1 MRRDEFKQKAKERL
15 KLNSLAVPVK
25 TKDTFQRWEAETA
38 QKATDEAA
46 AAQKATDEA
55 AAAQNSAEE
64 AETAQNSA
72 DESETAQKAAD
83 EAAQKVADE
92 SEAAQKVADESEAA
106 QKAADESEA
115 AQKAAD
121 EAAQKA
127 ADEAAQKVA
136 DEAEAQ
142 KAADQA
148 EAAQKAADEAAQK
161 AAEETLAADIASS
174 YAASCAAAGTTYSC
188 PYDIVALFGCDPSK
202 LNFSKLKSAVRDKGW
217 TSSMILTHKTR
228 SELLELISLAP
239 PEKAEEALA
248 AKKAAEEA
256 AVTAVE
262 ATETDAGDYD
272 PVAFFAAKGYDPP
285 EELSFPR
292 LKRAMGD
299 LGFSTV
305 GIRTKTEFLERI
317 ACGPPG
323 TLPPKTYGA

>member
-25 TKDTFQRWEAETA
+25 TKDTFQRWEAEAA

-64 AETAQNSA
+64 AETAQ
-72 DESETAQKAAD
+72 KAAD
-83 EAAQKVADE
+83 EA
-92 SEAAQKVADESEAA
+92 
-106 QKAADESEA
+106 
-115 AQKAAD
+115 

-127 ADEAAQKVA
+127 ADEAAQKV
-136 DEAEAQ
+136 
-142 KAADQA
+142 
-148 EAAQKAADEAAQK
+148 
-161 AAEETLAADIASS
+161 AEETLAADIASS

>member
-25 TKDTFQRWEAETA
+25 TKDTFQRWEAET
-38 QKATDEAA
+38 
-46 AAQKATDEA
+46 AQKATDEA

-106 QKAADESEA
+106 QKAADE
-115 AQKAAD
+115 
-121 EAAQKA
+121 
-127 ADEAAQKVA
+127 AAQKV
-136 DEAEAQ
+136 
-142 KAADQA
+142 
-148 EAAQKAADEAAQK
+148 
-161 AAEETLAADIASS
+161 AEETLAADIASS

-228 SELLELISLAP
+228 GELLELISLAP

-305 GIRTKTEFLERI
+305 GIRTKTEVLERI